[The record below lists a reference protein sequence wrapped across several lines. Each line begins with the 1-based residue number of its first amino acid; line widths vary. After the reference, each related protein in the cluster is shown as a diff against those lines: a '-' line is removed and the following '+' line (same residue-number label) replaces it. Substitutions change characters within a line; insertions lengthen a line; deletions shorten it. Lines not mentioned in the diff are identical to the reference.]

1 MSTNNE
7 ILSQRYH
14 NYNYAPGVATYGI
27 DGKTGEV
34 GNDGNNIYYTDY
46 TIKPDNESSRDLEEL
61 LEKITSGYMPIKNV
75 NIPINRPYKA
85 GDLENGDLFFDRDGI
100 IYRLINKDFD
110 KKQSINEA
118 TYTKYFKIVGQIN
131 IYEDQNFFDFSPNRL
146 ILNSKYTGYDIIN
159 TPGIDTSTIKRHID
173 TNSTV
178 NIISSVVDENDNIEM
193 VRMQSIDDVDIED
206 GQMTLYYK
214 TTDNAYFIESNKP
227 MVINGDLKVLSNNNL
242 SNEFDDYST
251 VLTSNDTITYFK
263 YLCDKLKYSIIYD
276 DQTNR
281 YSLAIYQED
290 KGRNILEYLINRNKT
305 VFGKIYTA
313 QNDQILVKLNDII
326 YDGNIIPNL
335 LVSDNYEPERN
346 ITEYAT
352 SVQVNRFSMHDFVQV
367 DENNVHYEESIN
379 YKNKSR
385 SLDVSLNV
393 TIQDDTLAAGH
404 NAEYYEEQLLGTVL
418 GVKVSYIKNESMYD
432 INDNGAIEPSSE
444 DKIRTSDI
452 FANNGRY
459 KFTFNTHNIK
469 FIEGKKSIKINILPL
484 VKYSAGGPI
493 SYNIDLE
500 DNIDGIYT
508 LCFTICRTTTNLG
521 IHDIMID
528 RNVPCTYESEYAPH
542 IEILIPT
549 NVDSIQ
555 KFALMHNTE
564 VFIPYYSDIPY
575 ALDYQDNG
583 KMTISE

>member
-251 VLTSNDTITYFK
+251 VLTSDDTITYFK

-290 KGRNILEYLINRNKT
+290 KGKNILEYLINRNKT

-326 YDGNIIPNL
+326 YDGNVIPNP
-335 LVSDNYEPERN
+335 DNYEPEKDITKRN
-346 ITEYAT
+346 T
-352 SVQVNRFSMHDFVQV
+352 SIGKNSFSMYDFVQV
-367 DENNVHYEESIN
+367 DNVYCEESVN
-379 YKNKSR
+379 TKNKSR

-393 TIQDDTLAAGH
+393 TIQDNIMAGSH
-404 NAEYYEEQLLGTVL
+404 NAEYYEQQLLSEVL
-418 GVKVSYIKNESMYD
+418 GVKVSYIKNASMYD
-432 INDNGAIEPSSE
+432 INDNGEIIGSNE
-444 DKIRTSDI
+444 DIRTSDI
-452 FANNGRY
+452 FAEDGRY

-469 FIEGKKSIKINILPL
+469 LIDGKKSIKINILPL
-484 VKYSAGGPI
+484 VKYSTGGPI
-493 SYNIDLE
+493 SYNIDLRD
-500 DNIDGIYT
+500 DNIELDDTIDGIYT
-508 LCFTICRTTTNLG
+508 LCFTISRTETNLG

-528 RNVPCTYESEYAPH
+528 RNVPCIYKSEYAPH

-564 VFIPYYSDIPY
+564 VFIRYYSDIPY

-583 KMTISE
+583 KISE